1 MTFEYLQH
9 LVLKWSHDRRIIEH
23 STSTAQLLKAV
34 AEMGELADAQAKNDQ
49 AGIVDGVGD
58 VLVCLINFC
67 AIHKIDPVACLGSA
81 YDEIKDRK
89 GTMWPGGVFV
99 KDE

>member
-67 AIHKIDPVACLGSA
+67 AIHKIDPVACLWSA
-81 YDEIKDRK
+81 YEEIKDRK
-89 GTMWPGGVFV
+89 GAMWPGGVFV
-99 KDE
+99 KE

>member
-1 MTFEYLQH
+1 MTFESLQH

-67 AIHKIDPVACLGSA
+67 AIRKIDLVACLNSA

-89 GTMWPGGVFV
+89 GTMLPGGVFV
-99 KDE
+99 KE

>member
-9 LVLKWSHDRRIIEH
+9 LVLKWAHDRKIIEH

-67 AIHKIDPVACLGSA
+67 AIHHIDIVGCLGSA

>member
-1 MTFEYLQH
+1 MTFESLQH

-34 AEMGELADAQAKNDQ
+34 AEMGELADAQAKNDV

-67 AIHKIDPVACLGSA
+67 AIHKIDPVACLNSA

>member
-9 LVLKWSHDRRIIEH
+9 LILKWSHDRRIIEH

-67 AIHKIDPVACLGSA
+67 AIHKIDPVACLVSA
-81 YDEIKDRK
+81 YEEIKDRK
-89 GTMWPGGVFV
+89 GAMWPGGVFV
-99 KDE
+99 KEQ

>member
-67 AIHKIDPVACLGSA
+67 AIRQIDLVACLNSA

>member
-1 MTFEYLQH
+1 MTFESLQH

-34 AEMGELADAQAKNDQ
+34 AEMGELADAQAKSDE
-49 AGIVDGVGD
+49 AGIIDGVGD

-67 AIHKIDPVACLGSA
+67 AIRKIDLVAC
-81 YDEIKDRK
+81 K
-89 GTMWPGGVFV
+89 GTMLPGGVFV
-99 KDE
+99 KEQ

>member
-1 MTFEYLQH
+1 MTFESLQH

-34 AEMGELADAQAKNDQ
+34 AEMGELADAQAKNDE
-49 AGIVDGVGD
+49 AGISDGVGD

-67 AIHKIDPVACLGSA
+67 AIRKIDLVACLNSA

-89 GTMWPGGVFV
+89 GTMLTGGVFV
-99 KDE
+99 KE